1 MSGIV
6 LKAKQMGEKWKEC
19 MLGGGTNRKNRW
31 KAVWSST
38 EEGTEDRL
46 PRRREAPKRS
56 ARTMLTGKLSVTVMM
71 AH

>member
-1 MSGIV
+1 MSGMV
-6 LKAKQMGEKWKEC
+6 LKAKQTGEKWKEC

-46 PRRREAPKRS
+46 
-56 ARTMLTGKLSVTVMM
+56 TGGGKPPSKVHEQCSLASFQ
-71 AH
+71 